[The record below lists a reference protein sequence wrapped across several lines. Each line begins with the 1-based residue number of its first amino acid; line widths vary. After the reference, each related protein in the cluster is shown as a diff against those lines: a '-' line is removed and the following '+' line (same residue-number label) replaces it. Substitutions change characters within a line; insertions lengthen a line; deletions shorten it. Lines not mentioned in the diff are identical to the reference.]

1 MTVACC
7 RVQPGP
13 FVLPNIEPSSYKSC
27 TAVYFLNY
35 AQNVCLHQI
44 KMADDGEEI
53 VESPLPS
60 KRVLFSSPTSFIN
73 SPLPFTNEITRVP
86 LQRIRCGKL
95 DIRNEERWLEYE
107 PLSKNLKFLHKD
119 RKHFDHE
126 HCTFLNCQNISA
138 ADLRVSAKFG
148 YLDAMTGTLTV
159 ECQNLIEIDGPHQAA
174 SVASSSSYVVEAT
187 FHVNYTGQVRDVL
200 RSLRHAKQMESA
212 TDGEAVSRD
221 VGTRGVAASAS
232 AMICSEKKLREG
244 LPDWTPYIPHRV
256 YTPAVRRLIE
266 SVITLYTI
274 FSILWAL
281 WQLYRHVDFIRAYV
295 QPFIDALKYHVELM
309 DKCIQFLNSLF
320 EEMTKQWL
328 AYVKP
333 GYVILSSFAS
343 PLIAVGREMWAAFVS
358 ISTTFA
364 VIFQPLYHVFEPLFK
379 VVYMVFI
386 KTPYTIFQPAFS
398 VGAKFCSLFYN
409 AVFCRVVLAQFDHV
423 KQSFAWLVEI
433 LEKSMKFDP
442 LKAQLILMRSNVINS
457 GKALSLGLVYIFK
470 SIERRVWLMIA
481 RPVDDKDD

>member
-1 MTVACC
+1 
-7 RVQPGP
+7 
-13 FVLPNIEPSSYKSC
+13 
-27 TAVYFLNY
+27 
-35 AQNVCLHQI
+35 
-44 KMADDGEEI
+44 MAADGEEMA
-53 VESPLPS
+53 ESPVSL
-60 KRVLFSSPTSFIN
+60 KGFELRSPTSFIN
-73 SPLPFTNEITRVP
+73 SPLAFTKDITRVP

-107 PLSKNLKFLHKD
+107 PLSRNLKFLYKD

-126 HCTFLNCQNISA
+126 YCTFLNCQQISA

-159 ECQNLIEIDGPHQAA
+159 ECQELVEIDCPHHRG
-174 SVASSSSYVVEAT
+174 SSASSRSYVLEAT
-187 FHVNYTGQVRDVL
+187 FHVNYTGQVRDIL
-200 RSLRHAKQMESA
+200 RSLRHAKLVESA
-212 TDGEAVSRD
+212 SDCETVPGKGA
-221 VGTRGVAASAS
+221 TRGVADI
-232 AMICSEKKLREG
+232 AMPCSEKKLREG

-256 YTPAVRRLIE
+256 YTPAVRKLIE

-274 FSILWAL
+274 FSILWAV

-295 QPFIDALKYHVELM
+295 QPIIDTLKYHVELM

-343 PLIAVGREMWAAFVS
+343 PLIAVGREMWTAFVS
-358 ISTTFA
+358 ISAAFA
-364 VIFQPLYHVFEPLFK
+364 LFFQPLYHVFEPLFK
-379 VVYMVFI
+379 VIYMVFI
-386 KTPYTIFQPAFS
+386 KTPYTIFQPAFA
-398 VGAKFCSLFYN
+398 VGVKCCSLCYN
-409 AVFCRVVLAQFDHV
+409 TVFCHVVLSQLNRIRG
-423 KQSFAWLVEI
+423 SLGWLVEI
-433 LEKSMKFDP
+433 LEKSMKLDP
-442 LKAQLILMRSNVINS
+442 LKAQLVLMRSTVINS

-481 RPVDDKDD
+481 RPVDNKDD

>member
-1 MTVACC
+1 
-7 RVQPGP
+7 
-13 FVLPNIEPSSYKSC
+13 
-27 TAVYFLNY
+27 
-35 AQNVCLHQI
+35 
-44 KMADDGEEI
+44 MAADGEEMA
-53 VESPLPS
+53 ESPVSL
-60 KRVLFSSPTSFIN
+60 KGFELRSPTSFIN
-73 SPLPFTNEITRVP
+73 SPLAFTKDITRVP

-107 PLSKNLKFLHKD
+107 PLSRNLKFLYKD

-126 HCTFLNCQNISA
+126 YCTFLNCQQISA

-159 ECQNLIEIDGPHQAA
+159 ECQELVEIDGPHHRG
-174 SVASSSSYVVEAT
+174 SSASSRSYVLEAT
-187 FHVNYTGQVRDVL
+187 FHVNYTGQVRDIL
-200 RSLRHAKQMESA
+200 RSLRHAKLVESA
-212 TDGEAVSRD
+212 SDCETFPGEGA
-221 VGTRGVAASAS
+221 TRGVADI
-232 AMICSEKKLREG
+232 AMPCSEKKLREG

-256 YTPAVRRLIE
+256 YTPAVRKLIE

-274 FSILWAL
+274 FSILWAV

-295 QPFIDALKYHVELM
+295 QPIIDTLKYHVELM

-343 PLIAVGREMWAAFVS
+343 PLIAVGREMWTAFVS
-358 ISTTFA
+358 ISAAFA
-364 VIFQPLYHVFEPLFK
+364 LFFQPLYHVFEPLFK
-379 VVYMVFI
+379 VIYMVFI
-386 KTPYTIFQPAFS
+386 KTPYTIFQPAFA
-398 VGAKFCSLFYN
+398 VGVKCCSLCYN
-409 AVFCRVVLAQFDHV
+409 TVFCHVVLSQLNRIRG
-423 KQSFAWLVEI
+423 SLGWLVEI
-433 LEKSMKFDP
+433 LEKSMKLDP
-442 LKAQLILMRSNVINS
+442 LKAQLVLMRSTVINS

-481 RPVDDKDD
+481 RPVDNKDD

>member
-1 MTVACC
+1 MMESSFASKEFTGTV
-7 RVQPGP
+7 
-13 FVLPNIEPSSYKSC
+13 S
-27 TAVYFLNY
+27 
-35 AQNVCLHQI
+35 
-44 KMADDGEEI
+44 
-53 VESPLPS
+53 SPLP
-60 KRVLFSSPTSFIN
+60 L
-73 SPLPFTNEITRVP
+73 TNEITRVP

-107 PLSKNLKFLHKD
+107 PLSTQLKFLHKD
-119 RKHFDHE
+119 RKHFDHSY
-126 HCTFLNCQNISA
+126 CTFLNCKNISA

-148 YLDAMTGTLTV
+148 YLDAMTGTLII
-159 ECQNLIEIDGPHQAA
+159 ECQKLIGVAGPHH
-174 SVASSSSYVVEAT
+174 STSTTVASSRSYVVEAT

-200 RSLRHAKQMESA
+200 RSLRNAKQVELAADVETPSEDEGQK
-212 TDGEAVSRD
+212 TAVS
-221 VGTRGVAASAS
+221 GVP
-232 AMICSEKKLREG
+232 MLPIEEKKLREG

-256 YTPAVRRLIE
+256 YTPGVRRIIELI
-266 SVITLYTI
+266 ITLYTI

-281 WQLYRHVDFIRAYV
+281 WQLYRHVDFIRAYI

-320 EEMTKQWL
+320 EEMTNQWL

-343 PLIAVGREMWAAFVS
+343 PLIAVGQELWSVLSS
-358 ISTTFA
+358 ISLAIA
-364 VIFQPLYHVFEPLFK
+364 VVFQPLRHIFGPLLKFI
-379 VVYMVFI
+379 YLLFI

-398 VGAKFCSLFYN
+398 MGAKCWSLFYDG
-409 AVFCRVVLAQFDHV
+409 VICCVVVAQFSHI
-423 KQSFAWLVEI
+423 KRSCGWLVEI

-481 RPVDDKDD
+481 QPVDDKDD

>member
-1 MTVACC
+1 MMESSFASKEFTRTV
-7 RVQPGP
+7 
-13 FVLPNIEPSSYKSC
+13 S
-27 TAVYFLNY
+27 
-35 AQNVCLHQI
+35 
-44 KMADDGEEI
+44 
-53 VESPLPS
+53 
-60 KRVLFSSPTSFIN
+60 

-107 PLSKNLKFLHKD
+107 PLSTQLKFLHKD
-119 RKHFDHE
+119 RKHFDHSY
-126 HCTFLNCQNISA
+126 CTFLNCKNISA

-148 YLDAMTGTLTV
+148 YLDAMTGTLII
-159 ECQNLIEIDGPHQAA
+159 ECQKLIDVAGPHHSVSAT
-174 SVASSSSYVVEAT
+174 VASSRSYVVEAT

-200 RSLRHAKQMESA
+200 RSLRNAKQVELA
-212 TDGEAVSRD
+212 TDVETPSEDEGQK
-221 VGTRGVAASAS
+221 TAASGVPVLP
-232 AMICSEKKLREG
+232 IEEKKLREG

-256 YTPAVRRLIE
+256 YTPAVRRIIELI
-266 SVITLYTI
+266 ITLYTI

-281 WQLYRHVDFIRAYV
+281 WQLYRHVDFIRAYI

-320 EEMTKQWL
+320 EEMTNQWL

-343 PLIAVGREMWAAFVS
+343 PLIAVGQEVWSVLSS
-358 ISTTFA
+358 ISLAIA
-364 VIFQPLYHVFEPLFK
+364 VVFQPLCHIFGPLFNFI
-379 VVYMVFI
+379 YLLFI

-398 VGAKFCSLFYN
+398 MGAKGWSLFYDG
-409 AVFCRVVLAQFDHV
+409 VFCHVVVVQFSHI
-423 KQSFAWLVEI
+423 KRACGWLVEI

-481 RPVDDKDD
+481 QPVDDKDD

>member
-1 MTVACC
+1 
-7 RVQPGP
+7 
-13 FVLPNIEPSSYKSC
+13 
-27 TAVYFLNY
+27 
-35 AQNVCLHQI
+35 
-44 KMADDGEEI
+44 MADDTREEV
-53 VESPLPS
+53 VESPFSL
-60 KRVLFSSPTSFIN
+60 KRLELRSPTSFIN
-73 SPLPFTNEITRVP
+73 SPLLFTNEITRVP

-126 HCTFLNCQNISA
+126 YCTYLNCQNISA

-159 ECQNLIEIDGPHQAA
+159 ECQELIEIDGPHHGA
-174 SVASSSSYVVEAT
+174 SVASPRSYVLEAT
-187 FHVNYTGQVRDVL
+187 FHVNYTGQMRDVL
-200 RSLRHAKQMESA
+200 RSLRHAKLVESV
-212 TDGEAVSRD
+212 TDSEVLSREAES
-221 VGTRGVAASAS
+221 RGVASMS
-232 AMICSEKKLREG
+232 MVCSENKLREG

-274 FSILWAL
+274 FSILWAM

-295 QPFIDALKYHVELM
+295 QPIIDALKYHVELM

-328 AYVKP
+328 AYFKP
-333 GYVILSSFAS
+333 VYVILSSFAS
-343 PLIAVGREMWAAFVS
+343 PLIAIGQETWSVVLS
-358 ISTTFA
+358 ISAAFA
-364 VIFQPLYHVFEPLFK
+364 VIFQPLYLLFEPLFK
-379 VVYMVFI
+379 VIYTVFI

-398 VGAKFCSLFYN
+398 VGAKCWSLFYN
-409 AVFCRVVLAQFDHV
+409 AVFCRVVLAQFVHA
-423 KQSFAWLVEI
+423 KRLFGWLIEI

-457 GKALSLGLVYIFK
+457 GKALSLGMVYIFK

-481 RPVDDKDD
+481 RPEDNKDD

>member
-1 MTVACC
+1 
-7 RVQPGP
+7 
-13 FVLPNIEPSSYKSC
+13 
-27 TAVYFLNY
+27 
-35 AQNVCLHQI
+35 
-44 KMADDGEEI
+44 MADADDSNRM
-53 VESPLPS
+53 ESPFPS
-60 KRVLFSSPTSFIN
+60 KCVEFSSPASLVG

-107 PLSKNLKFLHKD
+107 PLSTRLKFIHKD
-119 RKHFDHE
+119 RKHFDHVY
-126 HCTFLNCQNISA
+126 CTFLNCQNISA

-159 ECQNLIEIDGPHQAA
+159 ECQKLIEIAGPHHSTSAA
-174 SVASSSSYVVEAT
+174 TVAPSRSYVVEAT

-200 RSLRHAKQMESA
+200 RSLRNAKQVESA
-212 TDGEAVSRD
+212 SQAETLLGDEGA
-221 VGTRGVAASAS
+221 TKRGVSL
-232 AMICSEKKLREG
+232 IGEKKLREG

-256 YTPAVRRLIE
+256 YTPTVRRIIE
-266 SVITLYTI
+266 LVITLYTI
-274 FSILWAL
+274 FSILWAV
-281 WQLYRHVDFIRAYV
+281 WQLYRHVDFIRAYI
-295 QPFIDALKYHVELM
+295 QPIIDALKYHVELM
-309 DKCIQFLNSLF
+309 DKCIQFLNKLF
-320 EEMTKQWL
+320 EEMTDQWL

-343 PLIAVGREMWAAFVS
+343 PLITVGREMWSVIYS
-358 ISTTFA
+358 ISLAFA
-364 VIFQPLYHVFEPLFK
+364 VVFQPLYHVFEPLFK
-379 VVYMVFI
+379 FFYLLFI

-398 VGAKFCSLFYN
+398 MGAKCWSLFYD
-409 AVFCRVVLAQFDHV
+409 AVFCRVVLAQFSHI
-423 KQSFAWLVEI
+423 KQSFGWLVDI

-470 SIERRVWLMIA
+470 TIERRVWLMIA

>member
-1 MTVACC
+1 
-7 RVQPGP
+7 
-13 FVLPNIEPSSYKSC
+13 
-27 TAVYFLNY
+27 
-35 AQNVCLHQI
+35 
-44 KMADDGEEI
+44 MADGTGAEV
-53 VESPLPS
+53 VESPLS
-60 KRVLFSSPTSFIN
+60 LKRFELRSPTSFIN

-126 HCTFLNCQNISA
+126 YCTFLNCQNISA

-159 ECQNLIEIDGPHQAA
+159 ECQKLIEIDGPHHSA
-174 SVASSSSYVVEAT
+174 SVVSSRSYVLEAT

-200 RSLRHAKQMESA
+200 RSLRHAKLVA
-212 TDGEAVSRD
+212 CVADGEAVSREAE
-221 VGTRGVAASAS
+221 TQGVASMTTVCS
-232 AMICSEKKLREG
+232 TSEKKLREG

-295 QPFIDALKYHVELM
+295 QPIIDALKYHVELM

-328 AYVKP
+328 AYIKP

-343 PLIAVGREMWAAFVS
+343 PLIAVGRELWSVFVS
-358 ISTTFA
+358 ISMAFA
-364 VIFQPLYHVFEPLFK
+364 VIFQPLYQAFEPLFK
-379 VVYMVFI
+379 VIYTVFI

-398 VGAKFCSLFYN
+398 AVAKCWSLFYN
-409 AVFCRVVLAQFDHV
+409 TVFCRIVIAQFDHV
-423 KQSFAWLVEI
+423 KRLFGWLVEI

-457 GKALSLGLVYIFK
+457 GKALSLGMVYIFK

>member
-1 MTVACC
+1 MFTS
-7 RVQPGP
+7 
-13 FVLPNIEPSSYKSC
+13 N
-27 TAVYFLNY
+27 
-35 AQNVCLHQI
+35 QNAD
-44 KMADDGEEI
+44 ADDG
-53 VESPLPS
+53 VRVGVRMESPLPS
-60 KRVLFSSPTSFIN
+60 KGVECRSPTAFIS

-107 PLSKNLKFLHKD
+107 PLSTSLKFFHKD
-119 RKHFDHE
+119 RKHFDHA

-159 ECQNLIEIDGPHQAA
+159 ECQKLMDVAGPHH
-174 SVASSSSYVVEAT
+174 STTVASSRSYVVEAT

-200 RSLRHAKQMESA
+200 RSLRNAKQVESA
-212 TDGEAVSRD
+212 TEAETPPRD
-221 VGTRGVAASAS
+221 EGSKTLGVPVKG
-232 AMICSEKKLREG
+232 EKKLREG

-256 YTPAVRRLIE
+256 YTPAVRRVIE
-266 SVITLYTI
+266 LVITLYTI
-274 FSILWAL
+274 FSILWAV
-281 WQLYRHVDFIRAYV
+281 WQLYRHVDFIRAYI
-295 QPFIDALKYHVELM
+295 QPIIDALKYHVQLM
-309 DKCIQFLNSLF
+309 DQCIQFLNNLF
-320 EEMTKQWL
+320 EEMTNQWL

-343 PLIAVGREMWAAFVS
+343 PLIAVGREMWSVIYS
-358 ISTTFA
+358 ISLAFA
-364 VIFQPLYHVFEPLFK
+364 VVFQPLYHIFEPVFK
-379 VVYMVFI
+379 FVCVVFI

-398 VGAKFCSLFYN
+398 VGAKCWSLFYD
-409 AVFCRVVLAQFDHV
+409 AVFRRVILAQFSHIKRSV
-423 KQSFAWLVEI
+423 GWLVEI

-470 SIERRVWLMIA
+470 TIERRVWLMIA

>member
-1 MTVACC
+1 
-7 RVQPGP
+7 
-13 FVLPNIEPSSYKSC
+13 
-27 TAVYFLNY
+27 
-35 AQNVCLHQI
+35 
-44 KMADDGEEI
+44 MADEGDAT
-53 VESPLPS
+53 VESPLSS
-60 KRVLFSSPTSFIN
+60 KRIELRSPVSLMSSP
-73 SPLPFTNEITRVP
+73 LLFTNEITRVP

-107 PLSKNLKFLHKD
+107 PLSKHLRFLHRD

-126 HCTFLNCQNISA
+126 HCTFLDCKNISA

-148 YLDAMTGTLTV
+148 YLDAMAGTLTV
-159 ECQNLIEIDGPHQAA
+159 ECQKLIEVDSPHRDA
-174 SVASSSSYVVEAT
+174 SVASSTSYVVEAT

-200 RSLRHAKQMESA
+200 RSLRHAKLMDSA
-212 TDGEAVSRD
+212 TDGETPSREAGTQEAVMVSR
-221 VGTRGVAASAS
+221 
-232 AMICSEKKLREG
+232 EKKLREG
-244 LPDWTPYIPHRV
+244 LPDWTPFIPHRV
-256 YTPAVRRLIE
+256 YTPAVRGLIE

-281 WQLYRHVDFIRAYV
+281 WQLHRHVDFIRAYI
-295 QPFIDALKYHVELM
+295 QPIIDALKYHVELM

-343 PLIAVGREMWAAFVS
+343 PLIAIGREVWFAFVS
-358 ISTTFA
+358 FSTAFA
-364 VIFQPLYHVFEPLFK
+364 VVFQPLYHVFEPLFK
-379 VVYMVFI
+379 ILYMVFI
-386 KTPYTIFQPAFS
+386 KTPYVIFQPAFS
-398 VGAKFCSLFYN
+398 VGAKCWSLFYN
-409 AVFCRVVLAQFDHV
+409 TVFCRVVLAQFGHI
-423 KQSFAWLVEI
+423 KLAFGWLVEI

>member
-1 MTVACC
+1 
-7 RVQPGP
+7 
-13 FVLPNIEPSSYKSC
+13 
-27 TAVYFLNY
+27 
-35 AQNVCLHQI
+35 
-44 KMADDGEEI
+44 MASEGEEM
-53 VESPLPS
+53 VESPLS
-60 KRVLFSSPTSFIN
+60 LKRFEFRSPTSFIN

-107 PLSKNLKFLHKD
+107 PLSKNLKFLYKD

-126 HCTFLNCQNISA
+126 YCTFLNCQKISA
-138 ADLRVSAKFG
+138 VDLRVSAKFG
-148 YLDAMTGTLTV
+148 YLDAMTGSLTV
-159 ECQNLIEIDGPHQAA
+159 ECQELVEVDGPHHGA
-174 SVASSSSYVVEAT
+174 SAVSSRSYVLEAT
-187 FHVNYTGQVRDVL
+187 FHVNYTGQVRDIL
-200 RSLRHAKQMESA
+200 RSLRHAKLVDSA
-212 TDGEAVSRD
+212 TDCESVSGEG
-221 VGTRGVAASAS
+221 GTRGVADM
-232 AMICSEKKLREG
+232 AMPSEKKLREG

-266 SVITLYTI
+266 LVITLYTI
-274 FSILWAL
+274 FSILWAV

-295 QPFIDALKYHVELM
+295 QPIIDTLKYHVELM

-320 EEMTKQWL
+320 EEMTNQWL

-343 PLIAVGREMWAAFVS
+343 PLIAVGREMWTAFVS
-358 ISTTFA
+358 ISAAFA

-379 VVYMVFI
+379 VIYMVFI
-386 KTPYTIFQPAFS
+386 KTPYAIFQPAFT
-398 VGAKFCSLFYN
+398 VGAKCWSLFYN
-409 AVFCRVVLAQFDHV
+409 TVFCRIVVAQFDHI
-423 KQSFAWLVEI
+423 KGSFGWLVEI

-442 LKAQLILMRSNVINS
+442 LKAQLILMRSTVINS

-481 RPVDDKDD
+481 RPVDNKDD

>member
-1 MTVACC
+1 
-7 RVQPGP
+7 
-13 FVLPNIEPSSYKSC
+13 
-27 TAVYFLNY
+27 
-35 AQNVCLHQI
+35 
-44 KMADDGEEI
+44 MADDTGEEV
-53 VESPLPS
+53 VESPFSL
-60 KRVLFSSPTSFIN
+60 KRIEFRSPTSFVN

-107 PLSKNLKFLHKD
+107 PLSKNLKFLHRA

-126 HCTFLNCQNISA
+126 YCTYFNCQDISA

-148 YLDAMTGTLTV
+148 YLDAMTGTLTI
-159 ECQNLIEIDGPHQAA
+159 ECQKLIEIDGPHHAA
-174 SVASSSSYVVEAT
+174 SGESSRSYVLEAT
-187 FHVNYTGQVRDVL
+187 FHVNYTGQMRDVL
-200 RSLRHAKQMESA
+200 RSLRHAKLVESA
-212 TDGEAVSRD
+212 AVGEAVSREAE
-221 VGTRGVAASAS
+221 TRGVVNMA
-232 AMICSEKKLREG
+232 IVRSEKKLREG

-256 YTPAVRRLIE
+256 YTPAVRKLIE

-274 FSILWAL
+274 FSILWAV

-295 QPFIDALKYHVELM
+295 QPIIDALKYHVELM

-343 PLIAVGREMWAAFVS
+343 PLIAVGREIWSAFVS
-358 ISTTFA
+358 ISTAFA
-364 VIFQPLYHVFEPLFK
+364 VIFQPVYNVFEPIFNVL
-379 VVYMVFI
+379 YMVFI
-386 KTPYTIFQPAFS
+386 KTPYAIFQPAFS
-398 VGAKFCSLFYN
+398 AGAKCWSLFYN
-409 AVFCRVVLAQFDHV
+409 TMFCRIVLAQFDHI
-423 KQSFAWLVEI
+423 KRSFGWLVEI

-457 GKALSLGLVYIFK
+457 GKALSLGMVYIFK